1 MAPFLCWKRY
11 NTTHGL
17 VVTVQCTHDAK
28 VCVHVKFSLNAE
40 NYLLLL
46 AQKRF
51 SQLMTFFI
59 NISWKIQKVKFV
71 IILVNQFDN
80 LKQRSLQPKFKSYKN
95 QRRPLSL
102 QWTATFIGTPCTY
115 FTWKNFQIF
124 FILIELLS
132 NCQKDSFGPLA
143 DKSIKR
149 LKS

>member
-1 MAPFLCWKRY
+1 M
-11 NTTHGL
+11 
-17 VVTVQCTHDAK
+17 VTVQCTHDAK

-51 SQLMTFFI
+51 SQLIILMTFFI
-59 NISWKIQKVKFV
+59 NISLKIQKVKFV

-102 QWTATFIGTPCTY
+102 Q
-115 FTWKNFQIF
+115 
-124 FILIELLS
+124 
-132 NCQKDSFGPLA
+132 
-143 DKSIKR
+143 
-149 LKS
+149 